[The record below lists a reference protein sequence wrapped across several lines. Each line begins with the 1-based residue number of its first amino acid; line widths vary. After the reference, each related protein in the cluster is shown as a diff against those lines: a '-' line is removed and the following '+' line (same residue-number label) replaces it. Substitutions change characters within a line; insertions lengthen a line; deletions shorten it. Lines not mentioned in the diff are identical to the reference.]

1 MCISD
6 LCKIT
11 NLCSFKSFAIV
22 ALGNSGEGIVVH
34 CYQGTWIASRP
45 HCAETPVSVCVAPN
59 LVFTR

>member
-22 ALGNSGEGIVVH
+22 ALGNKNGQSGI
-34 CYQGTWIASRP
+34 R
-45 HCAETPVSVCVAPN
+45 AETVSLRN
-59 LVFTR
+59 LDSE